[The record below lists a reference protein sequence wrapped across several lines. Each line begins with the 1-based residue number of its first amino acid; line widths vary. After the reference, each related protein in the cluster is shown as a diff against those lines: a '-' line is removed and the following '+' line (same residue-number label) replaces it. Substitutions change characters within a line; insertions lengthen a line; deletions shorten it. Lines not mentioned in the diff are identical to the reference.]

1 MEPGSRQAGAETVA
15 FEVSDT
21 GIGIPA
27 DKQQIMFEAFQQA
40 DGSTSRKYGGT
51 GLGLAISR
59 ELSRLL
65 GGEIRLVSS
74 PQKGSI
80 FTLYLPVT
88 YSPTL
93 SARRPVTSERPEGD
107 PATAERADGTPASSD
122 ALGSDLALAQAAEHA
137 LLVNEAD
144 DDRDEIKPGDRVVL
158 IVEND
163 LAFAKVLL
171 ETARDNGCKGLVTS
185 QGAAALALARD
196 FTADLITLD
205 LNLPDMDGWRVMGRL
220 KGELRRGTFPPASF
234 RRRRSRERA
243 FEAGAFSFIPKPIQ
257 SKAALDA
264 GIGAMLDAVK
274 RPTKRVL
281 VGARDAKHADGI
293 AGKIAGEGVEITSAA
308 SPAKFLQELGSKEF
322 DCVIV
327 EAQCGIDLA
336 DVDRACEYVV
346 PTARAGHPR
355 RRRGPRLR
363 DPLRIADDQ
372 GAFNRLNGSW
382 IRRRPHCIAASS
394 ICPRRSTASSTS
406 CIAQTACSRA
416 ARHSWSTTTRATS
429 TPSPPYSRIT
439 A

>member
-1 MEPGSRQAGAETVA
+1 MSAPKASLPRQNAPTNAG
-15 FEVSDT
+15 
-21 GIGIPA
+21 G
-27 DKQQIMFEAFQQA
+27 
-40 DGSTSRKYGGT
+40 
-51 GLGLAISR
+51 
-59 ELSRLL
+59 
-65 GGEIRLVSS
+65 
-74 PQKGSI
+74 
-80 FTLYLPVT
+80 
-88 YSPTL
+88 
-93 SARRPVTSERPEGD
+93 
-107 PATAERADGTPASSD
+107 SD
-122 ALGSDLALAQAAEHA
+122 ALSSDLALAQAAEHA

-220 KGELRRGTFPPASF
+220 KGELSTRHIPACVISTEE
-234 RRRRSRERA
+234 SRERA

-281 VGARDAKHADGI
+281 VGARDAKHADDI
-293 AGKIAGEGVEITSAA
+293 AGKIAGDGVEITSAA
-308 SPAKFLQELGSKEF
+308 GPAKFLQELRSEEF

-336 DVDRACEYVV
+336 DVDRACEYVRPYGRV
-346 PTARAGHPR
+346 PVILVGGEDHGSATRFESLTIKGVQSPE
-355 RRRGPRLR
+355 RLI
-363 DPLRIADDQ
+363 D
-372 GAFNRLNGSW
+372 S
-382 IRRRPHCIAASS
+382 AASALH
-394 ICPRRSTASSTS
+394 RRVKHLPAAQHRIIDELHRSDSVLKGRKALVVDDDARNVYALATVLEDHGMTVVSANSGIDALSLMSTQSLDIVLMDIMMPEMDGISTMREARKLPSSRDLPIIAVTAKAMKGDRER
-406 CIAQTACSRA
+406 CIEAGAWDYLSKPVDSQQLLSVLR
-416 ARHSWSTTTRATS
+416 SWLYR
-429 TPSPPYSRIT
+429 
-439 A
+439 